1 MLKPRLLGLFER
13 KPELLGSPHT
23 FDDPLVAVGGVGPG
37 TGDGLLMES
46 GDFLLLESGDFIL
59 LE

>member
-23 FDDPLVAVGGVGPG
+23 FDDPLTASAPGPG